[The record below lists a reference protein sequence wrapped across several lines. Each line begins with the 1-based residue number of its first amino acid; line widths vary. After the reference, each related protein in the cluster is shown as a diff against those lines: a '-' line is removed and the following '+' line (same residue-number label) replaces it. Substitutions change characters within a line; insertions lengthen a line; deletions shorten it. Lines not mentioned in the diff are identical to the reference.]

1 MNKVD
6 RDEVELLA
14 TVLDGVGAPDEAQ
27 TGDESADGVTPP
39 SDEAGASA
47 APGARDEA
55 KPAPD
60 WALANA
66 HGLGSSPL
74 YWEYLAGDFEC
85 LRKAPAPVESVN
97 TCINTLA

>member
-1 MNKVD
+1 MLAPAG
-6 RDEVELLA
+6 DEVE
-14 TVLDGVGAPDEAQ
+14 
-27 TGDESADGVTPP
+27 
-39 SDEAGASA
+39 ASA
-47 APGARDEA
+47 APGAREEA

-60 WALANA
+60 WALE
-66 HGLGSSPL
+66 HTPETDSSPL